1 MTSSE
6 SGGDELARPSQS
18 ELAQSELAQAEAR
31 ADAASAR
38 ATELRRRLADLE
50 SQTPAEAIETP
61 TATALS
67 PTRLITSLVAAV
79 AAVALLSA
87 TGYMLWQHHT
97 AEQQRQQAAEY
108 AASARQGVINLM
120 SVDYTTAS
128 DTVQRVIDGSTG
140 RFRSNFEETADDFVK
155 ALQEEKIVTTATV
168 NDAAVE
174 SATGNSAVV
183 LISATSQ
190 REGPQAP
197 KSQQQPRV
205 WRVVVTLER
214 DGDQMKMSAVE
225 FV

>member
-6 SGGDELARPSQS
+6 SDGDELA
-18 ELAQSELAQAEAR
+18 LAAEAEVAEAEAR
-31 ADAASAR
+31 AEAAR
-38 ATELRRRLADLE
+38 ARAADLRRQLADLE
-50 SQTPAEAIETP
+50 AQNPADQAETP
-61 TATALS
+61 TATKVS
-67 PTRLITSLVAAV
+67 PARLITSLVAAL
-79 AAVALLSA
+79 ATLALVSA
-87 TGYMLWQHHT
+87 TGYMFWQHHS
-97 AEQQRQQAAEY
+97 AEQQRRQAAEY

-120 SVDYTTAS
+120 SVDYATAQ

-174 SATGNSAVV
+174 SITGNSAVV
-183 LISATSQ
+183 LVSATSQ
-190 REGPQAP
+190 REGAQAP

-205 WRVVVTLER
+205 WRVVVTMER